1 MSDSI
6 SLFEQRKQDHIRLAM
21 MDDNQASEL
30 NQFDR
35 VRLNHQALPEMD
47 FSDISITS
55 QRFGQPVKTPFL
67 VSSMTAGHQ
76 HGEQINFN
84 LAAACAQTGWAMGV
98 GSQRR
103 QLTDNNAASEWH
115 AIRKH
120 FPDVVLFANLGIAQI
135 IEHSA
140 EDILPLIES
149 LQAQAL
155 IIHCNPLQEC
165 IQPEGTPNFANGIA
179 KIVSL
184 CHQLPVPVV
193 VKETGC
199 GFSRKTLQ
207 QLMNKGIAA
216 VDVSGSGGTH
226 WGRIE
231 GHRAAHL
238 PSLQQAAETFRN
250 WGISTVQSLNYAKN
264 LAPDFEI
271 WASGGIR
278 HGLDAAK
285 AIALGGKTVGF
296 AKPMLEVALQ
306 SIDAIVERMNQIEFE
321 LKVTMFCTG
330 SKTLDK
336 LQGAL
341 DL

>member
-1 MSDSI
+1 MANSI
-6 SLFEQRKQDHIRLAM
+6 SQFEQRKQDHIRLAM
-21 MDDNQASEL
+21 MDDNQATEL
-30 NQFDR
+30 NQFDQ
-35 VRLNHQALPEMD
+35 VQLTHQALPEIN
-47 FSDISITS
+47 FNDISITG
-55 QRFGQPVKTPFL
+55 QRFGRAVATPFL

-103 QLTDNNAASEWH
+103 QLTDESAAREWQ
-115 AIRKH
+115 AIREH
-120 FPDVVLFANLGIAQI
+120 FPEVVLFANLGIAQI
-135 IEHSA
+135 IEHPA
-140 EDILPLIES
+140 EAILPLIES

-184 CHQLPVPVV
+184 CHRLAVPVII
-193 VKETGC
+193 KETGC
-199 GFSRKTLQ
+199 GFSEKTLQ

-231 GHRAAHL
+231 GHRSSHL
-238 PSLQQAAETFRN
+238 PSNQQAALTFRN
-250 WGISTVQSLNYAKN
+250 WGISTVQSLYHAKR
-264 LAPDFEI
+264 LSPDFEI

-285 AIALGGKTVGF
+285 AIALGGKTVGL

-306 SIDAIVERMNQIEFE
+306 SVEAVVERMTQFEFE
-321 LKVTMFCTG
+321 LKVAMFCTG
-330 SKTLDK
+330 SKTLDE

-341 DL
+341 N